1 MSFDSLHISALRA
14 QSLAF
19 RIEEFIHSNVLEI
32 ADKTLVKTIRDEA
45 QQKGLPERYVKNIKS
60 DYDGEYLW
68 IWVDFKGKNKEPL
81 DLWFEEG
88 TKRHFIKPVFKKAL
102 TWVLGEI
109 RYFSKG
115 HFVSG
120 IEAKHIFKKG
130 VQKGYPEFKN
140 KLAVSIQSYLEETRL
155 FG

>member
-1 MSFDSLHISALRA
+1 MPDNLYFSALRT

-19 RIEEFIHSNVLEI
+19 RIQEYLEYKIVDIANETIVEAIRQEAMHKEMPPRYINSLHS
-32 ADKTLVKTIRDEA
+32 DF
-45 QQKGLPERYVKNIKS
+45 
-60 DYDGEYLW
+60 DGNYLW
-68 IWVDFKGKNKEPL
+68 IWVDFKGKNNVPL

-102 TWVLGEI
+102 SWVLRGV
-109 RYFSKG
+109 RFFSKG

-120 IEAKHIFKKG
+120 IEAKHIFENG
-130 VQKGYPEFKN
+130 LQKGYPRFKA
-140 KLAVSIQSYLEETRL
+140 KLTQEIQNYLEMTKL

>member
-1 MSFDSLHISALRA
+1 MADNLHLSALRT

-19 RIEEFIHSNVLEI
+19 RIQEYLEYKIVDIANETIVEAIRQEALHQDMPPRYINSLHS
-32 ADKTLVKTIRDEA
+32 DF
-45 QQKGLPERYVKNIKS
+45 
-60 DYDGEYLW
+60 DGNYLW
-68 IWVDFKGKNKEPL
+68 IWVDFKGKNNVPL

-102 TWVLGEI
+102 SWVLRGV
-109 RYFSKG
+109 RFFSKG

-120 IEAKHIFKKG
+120 IEAKHIFENG
-130 VQKGYPEFKN
+130 VQKGYPKFKA
-140 KLAVSIQSYLEETRL
+140 KLTQEIQNYLEATKL